1 MIEQND
7 FKLIN
12 TEIVQLKQSRRI
24 LLFAGFGWLVVLSLK
39 KKNQGEQKKERNL
52 RSILT
57 GVGKRITERMGGGF
71 RVMINWYVH
80 KNRFEF

>member
-24 LLFAGFGWLVVLSLK
+24 LLFAGFGWLVVLSFK
-39 KKNQGEQKKERNL
+39 KKKSRGAKEREKFEIDPY
-52 RSILT
+52 RS
-57 GVGKRITERMGGGF
+57 G
-71 RVMINWYVH
+71 
-80 KNRFEF
+80 